1 VQFSHAQREP
11 AALVATDGTA
21 SLLVAGRLVPLPPT
35 NGQPARCVSLGADGT
50 LMLGN
55 AGGSVFM
62 MSVASGLPSQWQ
74 PMPGGDIV
82 AVACADARHQWVLTR
97 DEQVWYFFNGWVNV
111 PGVKLASISAFGRR
125 CAGVTSGGNILVA
138 KEPANASGW
147 LPVPGGLSH
156 VSISDTILIGTN
168 SGGSI
173 FVIDLPTEG
182 ASQGG
187 GGAASA
193 ALVDENNKLKAQVAQ
208 LSEEVRV
215 LRAKIDSAKAVLA

>member
-1 VQFSHAQREP
+1 
-11 AALVATDGTA
+11 
-21 SLLVAGRLVPLPPT
+21 
-35 NGQPARCVSLGADGT
+35 
-50 LMLGN
+50 
-55 AGGSVFM
+55 
-62 MSVASGLPSQWQ
+62 
-74 PMPGGDIV
+74 MPGI
-82 AVACADARHQWVLTR
+82 
-97 DEQVWYFFNGWVNV
+97 
-111 PGVKLASISAFGRR
+111 KLASISAFGRR

-182 ASQGG
+182 AAAFSQGG
-187 GGAASA
+187 GVASA

-215 LRAKIDSAKAVLA
+215 LRAKIDSAKAALA